1 MSCCGRGALFQV
13 LGFTMLRCRIL
24 GMRRIIRTSGYR
36 WGVALSGASLQKHL
50 RVWKGTRISLGTLF
64 IFLRTRW
71 SGLIFRSFMADKIMP
86 LTEAVEGYDIFD
98 KMKVQK
104 VVFEAQK

>member
-1 MSCCGRGALFQV
+1 
-13 LGFTMLRCRIL
+13 MLTINR
-24 GMRRIIRTSGYR
+24 
-36 WGVALSGASLQKHL
+36 
-50 RVWKGTRISLGTLF
+50 
-64 IFLRTRW
+64 
-71 SGLIFRSFMADKIMP
+71 FMADKIMP